1 MEPSPAQRAARDR
14 IAAQLAQAGF
24 ALPGTLTVRAYACGK
39 PGCRC
44 HADPPR
50 LHGPYAE
57 WTRKIGGKT
66 ITRRL
71 TPRQLAEYQ
80 PLFDNAKKLRTL
92 LSELQ
97 DLTLQII
104 ETGTTREPSTPAE
117 PEPAAPENV
126 GEARLTCGQP
136 SSQTPFAQVNPKR
149 EDHSTGINLQGQVR
163 SSLDSSHPTRR
174 MGAVAV
180 LGGIWEIAF
189 CASPSGGT
197 SGAGHGQRL
206 QCRAGRGRA
215 PCRRRVFEHLGS
227 APGSTPL
234 RGGRSGRGHGPD
246 GGAVQ
251 TGHRPADR
259 GLQLAEQRP
268 GHFSS
273 FWPADG
279 IWAKTMRSVGRGAQP
294 PRLLLG
300 RSP

>member
-1 MEPSPAQRAARDR
+1 MEPSPAQRAARDQ

-104 ETGTTREPSTPAE
+104 ETGSTREPSTPAE
-117 PEPAAPENV
+117 PEPHTPENV
-126 GEARLTCGQP
+126 GDPGLDGCGVPECVLNAR
-136 SSQTPFAQVNPKR
+136 
-149 EDHSTGINLQGQVR
+149 
-163 SSLDSSHPTRR
+163 
-174 MGAVAV
+174 
-180 LGGIWEIAF
+180 
-189 CASPSGGT
+189 
-197 SGAGHGQRL
+197 
-206 QCRAGRGRA
+206 RGR
-215 PCRRRVFEHLGS
+215 CR
-227 APGSTPL
+227 T
-234 RGGRSGRGHGPD
+234 GP
-246 GGAVQ
+246 
-251 TGHRPADR
+251 
-259 GLQLAEQRP
+259 
-268 GHFSS
+268 
-273 FWPADG
+273 
-279 IWAKTMRSVGRGAQP
+279 
-294 PRLLLG
+294 
-300 RSP
+300 